1 MNQRIN
7 KHFEVIYLEKK
18 TLRREILSKRSAL
31 GNEVKISLSRK
42 IFNTLKNTEYYKK
55 AENIF
60 VFISFGSEIDTHEFI
75 KEGIKEGKNIL
86 VPVTIH
92 ETREM
97 KPSLIKDFDELE
109 IGYFNILSPK
119 EEYIRYVDPQNI
131 DLVVVPGAVFDR
143 RGYRVGYGGGF
154 YDRFLSTKIRKDV
167 PKIAVGF
174 DLQVIDMVPTE
185 EFDFPVDFIITEKE
199 LIDCK

>member
-1 MNQRIN
+1 M
-7 KHFEVIYLEKK
+7 EKK
-18 TLRREILSKRSAL
+18 TLRRQILSKRSAL
-31 GNEVKISLSRK
+31 GNEVNISLSKK

-97 KPSLIKDFDELE
+97 KPSLLKDFNELE

-119 EEYIRYVDPQNI
+119 EEYIRYIDPQDI

-154 YDRFLSTKIRKDV
+154 YDRFLSTKIRKGV

-174 DLQVIDMVPTE
+174 DLQVVDKVPTE

-199 LIDCK
+199 VIDCK